1 MQGFIEYVQGVWGG
15 PLPGQLTRAIL
26 VAAVFE
32 LLVFLVGRAIRR
44 SLRGTLRLDAG
55 RDPSERIRR
64 RRIVEGIPLLISR
77 AVLYA
82 IALLMILRIFGLPTG
97 AEVLPVLGAV
107 VVVALVVFK
116 GALRDAARG
125 YMIFYDALYVPGDR
139 VIIGDLTGIVTE
151 LSLRTTYLRV
161 GEGREVAIPNSRV
174 LEVTN
179 LSRREG
185 RESGTGSET

>member
-1 MQGFIEYVQGVWGG
+1 MQDFIEYVQGVWGG
-15 PLPGQLTRAIL
+15 PLPGQLIRAIL

-44 SLRGTLRLDAG
+44 ALRGTLRLDAG
-55 RDPSERIRR
+55 HDPSERIRR
-64 RRIVEGIPLLISR
+64 RRIVEGIPLLINR
-77 AVLYA
+77 AILYA

-107 VVVALVVFK
+107 VVVALVAFK

-125 YMIFYDALYVPGDR
+125 YMIFYDALYAPGDR
-139 VIIGDLTGIVTE
+139 VIIGNFTGIVTE
-151 LSLRTTYLRV
+151 LSLRTTHLRV
-161 GEGREVAIPNSRV
+161 GEGREVVIPNSHV

-179 LSRREG
+179 LSRREDG
-185 RESGTGSET
+185 GASEAQ